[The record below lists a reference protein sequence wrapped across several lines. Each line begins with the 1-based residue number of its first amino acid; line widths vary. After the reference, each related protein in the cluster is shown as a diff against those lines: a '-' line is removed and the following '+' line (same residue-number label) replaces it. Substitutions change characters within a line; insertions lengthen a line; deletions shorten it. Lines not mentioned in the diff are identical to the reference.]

1 MRCYSVP
8 LLLIAAMCSS
18 LRSRPDHAAGRRGT
32 CVDRSWYDDHIGEPF
47 GERIIVGKCP
57 KRTLILV
64 GRAEQIAF
72 QL

>member
-1 MRCYSVP
+1 M
-8 LLLIAAMCSS
+8 
-18 LRSRPDHAAGRRGT
+18 
-32 CVDRSWYDDHIGEPF
+32 DRSWYDDHIGEPF

-72 QL
+72 QGYEGADRDMFGDVDPCRAKRAELGVRP